1 MELITDISGI
11 RAGALRSLKP
21 ILNMWVD
28 LSGQEKWFFEE
39 DATWWNNERATLSI
53 FAGAVWRSGGLV
65 MEEFAT
71 EKIKRS
77 VSETGRCD
85 IIFRIGRK
93 VYLGEAK
100 QDWPRLTDKNL
111 RINLKETNRVIK
123 QACFESLQTKN
134 ENSTHLGIVFITPFI
149 HESRIAHLDEYL
161 YEYISGLCKLE
172 NIIVAWTFPK
182 WARHLHSLEAV
193 NKNKIY
199 PGVILAIKKAD

>member
-1 MELITDISGI
+1 MESITDISGI
-11 RAGALRSLKP
+11 RVGALRSLKP

-100 QDWPRLTDKNL
+100 QDWPLLTEDNLEANL
-111 RINLKETNRVIK
+111 RTTHMVIK
-123 QACFESLQTKN
+123 QACHESLQTKDRN
-134 ENSTHLGIVFITPFI
+134 AVHVGMVFITPRI
-149 HESRIAHLDEYL
+149 HEGKKQFLDNLLKDYVDN
-161 YEYISGLCKLE
+161 LCARNDLTL
-172 NIIVAWTFPK
+172 AWIFPK
-182 WARHLHSLEAV
+182 WARNLHSLEEISR
-193 NKNKIY
+193 NKIY
-199 PGVILAIKKAD
+199 PGVILAIKQAG